1 MKRFDGQVAV
11 ITGGASGIGLA
22 IAEALATEGASV
34 ALLDVNAASIADAL
48 ATLSLPEGRA
58 RGYTVDVTREE
69 EVADA
74 FARIDAEFGRLDVL
88 VSAAGIIGRGS
99 LEETE
104 SSQWKR
110 VLDVDLSGIYMAS
123 RAALPALKRAGGAIV
138 NIASI
143 AGIRAVSP
151 QVNVAYAAAKGGVIS
166 LTEQMAAE
174 LAAHGIRVN
183 AVSPGFVETPMSSE
197 QRSIGAHHG
206 WTRRI
211 PLRRYA
217 QPSEIAEVCLFLASS
232 QASYVTGT
240 NLVVDGG
247 LTVVLTSD
255 TIPAPAGD
263 AEPSK

>member
-1 MKRFDGQVAV
+1 MNKFDGQVAV

-22 IAEALATEGASV
+22 VAEALAKEGATI
-34 ALLDVNAASIADAL
+34 AILDVNAASISDAL
-48 ATLSLPEGRA
+48 ATLSLPVERA
-58 RGYTVDVTREE
+58 RGYTVDVTCED
-69 EVADA
+69 EVLDA
-74 FARIDAEFGRLDVL
+74 FSQIDATFGRLDIL
-88 VSAAGIIGRGS
+88 VGAAGIIGRGS

-104 SSQWKR
+104 SEQWRR
-110 VLDVDLSGIYMAS
+110 VLDVDLSGIYMTA
-123 RAALPALKRAGGAIV
+123 RAALPALKRAGGGAIV

-174 LAAHGIRVN
+174 LAAYGIRVN
-183 AVSPGFVETPMSSE
+183 AVSPGFVETPMSRE

-255 TIPAPAGD
+255 TIPALAVEANP
-263 AEPSK
+263 